1 MELQEKYKA
10 LLNFVETIADE
21 SVYETYE
28 NLNELNWE
36 AHEVLNYIGEFTG
49 ELKCNSKKP

>member
-10 LLNFVETIADE
+10 LLNFVETIANE
-21 SVYETYE
+21 SVYKTYE

-36 AHEVLNYIGEFTG
+36 AHDVLKYIGEI
-49 ELKCNSKKP
+49 K